1 MTTMYPLDVMA
12 SALRMMAK
20 YGHHDVREAARA
32 VAADLTLA
40 ERCPAWRDELC
51 RRGRD
56 GPWTGSLRQRAEAG
70 GRDD

>member
-20 YGHHDVREAARA
+20 YGHHDVREAARG

-40 ERCPAWRDELC
+40 EQSPEWRRYLNE
-51 RRGRD
+51 RGAAE
-56 GPWTGSLRQRAEAG
+56 PWTGS
-70 GRDD
+70 